1 MLSNYADWKKQVSIS
16 PITGLVFSPKDDE
29 EKRGMCTLTVKNN
42 SSINLVF
49 KVRVT
54 SPENY
59 VVKPNIA
66 IVKLA
71 SEFEF
76 LIALV
81 PPLDS
86 EQETLAIKKDKF

>member
-1 MLSNYADWKKQVSIS
+1 VTTPDNYA
-16 PITGLVFSPKDDE
+16 
-29 EKRGMCTLTVKNN
+29 
-42 SSINLVF
+42 
-49 KVRVT
+49 
-54 SPENY
+54 
-59 VVKPNIA
+59 VKPIIA
-66 IVKLA
+66 NVKPA